1 MIIYEALKKDFV
13 QDVYYQR
20 IDEMILEKMI
30 EKTGQRSSISEIRSW
45 SASLTFVNNVINTP
59 DIPDNSGIAIEYK
72 IPNTSKRVDL
82 ILSGY
87 DNNEKPRAVIIE
99 LKQWSEIEKVNG
111 QDGIVRTIIGGSKV
125 NTTHPSYQAWSYA
138 SLINDYNE
146 DVRKKNIQLFPCAF
160 LHNYTRKE
168 NDPLFDQGYEYY
180 TNQAPVF
187 IKGDNDKLRE
197 FIKKYLKKGDDK
209 NIIYQIERG
218 RIVPS
223 KMLQESVLAMVKGNP
238 EFIMIDEQKVLYER
252 AKELALMSFQDGKKR
267 IFVVKGGPGTGKSV
281 LAIHLL
287 AELMSVQNGKV
298 CRYVSKNAAPRKIFE
313 KKLQQ
318 GGYKKPFIDAL
329 FSGSGVFT
337 SSRRNEFDVL
347 VVDEAHRLNEK
358 SGLMANLGENQI
370 KEIIHSALFSIFFI
384 DEHQRIHIKDIGSIK
399 EIKKWTLYHNAEIYG
414 GELQSQF
421 RCNGSDGYLAWIDHM
436 LQIHDTAN
444 ETFSED
450 FDYEFKVVDSP
461 IELRDIIF
469 EKNKINNKARLIA
482 GYCWDWDNANKNNPN
497 HYDIKI
503 PEYNF
508 EMAWNLGNTDTW
520 AIDPE
525 SVNQVGCIHTSQ
537 GLEFDYVGIIIGDD
551 LRLEGEKL
559 VTDATK
565 RAKTDASIKGFK
577 SMMISQPEKA
587 KDKTDEII
595 KNTYRTLLTRG
606 QKGCYVFFTSKD
618 LSNYFKSKIEYRNNV
633 V

>member
-30 EKTGQRSSISEIRSW
+30 EKTGQKASISEIRSW

-99 LKQWSEIEKVNG
+99 LKQWSEIEKVSG

-146 DVRKKNIQLFPCAF
+146 DVRKKNIQLFPCSF

-238 EFIMIDEQKVLYER
+238 EFIMIDEQKVIYER
-252 AKELALMSFQDGKKR
+252 ARELALMSFEDKKKR

-281 LAIHLL
+281 LAIQLL
-287 AELMSVQNGKV
+287 AELMSTQNGKV

-337 SSRRNEFDVL
+337 SSRKNEFDVL

-370 KEIIHSALFSIFFI
+370 KEIIHSALFTIFFI
-384 DEHQRIHIKDIGSIK
+384 DERQKIHIKDIGSIK
-399 EIKKWTLYHNAEIYG
+399 EIKKWALYHNAEIYG
-414 GELQSQF
+414 GELKSQF

-436 LQIHDTAN
+436 LQIRETAN

-461 IELRDIIF
+461 NELRDIIF

-482 GYCWDWDNANKNNPN
+482 GYCWDWDNSNKNNPN

-520 AIDPE
+520 AIDAE

-537 GLEFDYVGIIIGDD
+537 GLEFDYVGIIVGDD
-551 LRLEGEKL
+551 LRFEGGNL
-559 VTDATK
+559 ITDATK
-565 RAKTDASIKGFK
+565 RAKTDASIKGVK
-577 SMMISQPEKA
+577 SMMKSLPEKA
-587 KDKTDEII
+587 IDKTDEII

-606 QKGCYVFFTSKD
+606 QKGCYVFFTSEG
-618 LSNYFKSKIEYRNNV
+618 LSNYFKSKME
-633 V
+633 

>member
-13 QDVYYQR
+13 QHVYHQR
-20 IDEMILEKMI
+20 IDDMILEKMI
-30 EKTGQRSSISEIRSW
+30 EMTGHRASLSEIRSW
-45 SASLTFVNNVINTP
+45 SASLTFINNVINTP
-59 DIPDNSGIAIEYK
+59 DIPDDCGIAIEYK

-87 DNNEKPRAVIIE
+87 DDNDKPRAVIIE
-99 LKQWSEIEKVNG
+99 LKQWTEIEKVTG
-111 QDGIVRTIIGGSKV
+111 QDGIVRTFIGGAKV

-138 SLINDYNE
+138 SLIKDYNE
-146 DVRKKNIQLFPCAF
+146 DVRKKNIDLFPCAF
-160 LHNYTRKE
+160 LHNYASKE

-187 IKGDNDKLRE
+187 IKGDNEKLRD

-209 NIIYQIERG
+209 DIIYQIERG

-287 AELMSVQNGKV
+287 AELMSSQNGKL

-337 SSRRNEFDVL
+337 SSRKNEFDVL

-358 SGLMANLGENQI
+358 SGLMANLGENQV
-370 KEIIHSALFSIFFI
+370 KEIIQAALFTIFFI
-384 DEHQRIHIKDIGSIK
+384 DERQKIHIKDIGTIK
-399 EIKKWTLYHNAEIYG
+399 ELKKWAQYHNAEIYG

-436 LQIHDTAN
+436 LQIRKTAN
-444 ETFSED
+444 ETFSKD
-450 FDYEFKVVDSP
+450 FDYDFRVVDSP
-461 IELRDIIF
+461 NELRDLIF

-482 GYCWDWDNANKNNPN
+482 GYCWDWDNSNKNNPN
-497 HYDIKI
+497 HFDIKI
-503 PEYNF
+503 PEHNF

-537 GLEFDYVGIIIGDD
+537 GLEFDYVGIIVGND
-551 LRLEGEKL
+551 LSYEDGRLI
-559 VTDATK
+559 TDVTK
-565 RAKTDASIKGFK
+565 RAKTDASVKGLK
-577 SMMISQPEKA
+577 SMMNSNPNNA
-587 KDKTDEII
+587 KEIANEII

-606 QKGCYVFFTSKD
+606 QKGCYVYFVSEE
-618 LSNYFKSKIEYRNNV
+618 LEEYFKNSCNILL
-633 V
+633 